1 MKTKDIYL
9 GTMKFVWLKLGL
21 GAAVTVVSI
30 ILLALCMLIGSAF
43 GGVGL
48 YILFLVW
55 LALTGVI
62 YKVCMYY
69 FGYMIKAGH
78 VAVIASAVTTGVLPE
93 NQFEYGKQM
102 VQSRFAASNVYF
114 VVDRLVSGAVRQ
126 LQKAVGKIGGAL
138 DAIPGMSQITSILQ
152 TFIGIA
158 LGYVDECCLGYCF
171 LKSEQSAFQ
180 ASCDGVVIYFQNVKK
195 LLKDAAVTTLIVILG
210 TLAAWVIPFGL
221 ITVLFR
227 AIGWNMIAGV
237 LLALIIAIV
246 IKSAFIDS
254 WMLVKMMVSY
264 MEVAPST
271 QITFDLYDKLC
282 GLSSKFKDLFGRARA
297 EGPMQ
302 SNPAPAMAGGAQSY
316 GNAYG
321 QPQNHTYGQP
331 IQPQN
336 QNNPY
341 GQAAQAQ
348 NPMSGQTAQAQNNAY
363 AQPAQPRNVGGGQTS
378 GGAPRFC
385 PQCGQA
391 IAAGAAFC
399 NKCGA
404 RL

>member
-1 MKTKDIYL
+1 MKAKDIYL
-9 GTMKFVWLKLGL
+9 GTMKFVWLKLGI
-21 GAAVTVVSI
+21 GAAVTVASV

-48 YILFLVW
+48 YILFIVW
-55 LALTGVI
+55 VVLTELI
-62 YKVCMYY
+62 YKVIMYY

-78 VAVIASAVTTGVLPE
+78 VAVIASAVTTGTLPE

-102 VQSRFAASNVYF
+102 VKSRFAASNVYF

-126 LQKAVGKIGGAL
+126 LQKVVGKIGGAL
-138 DAIPGMSQITSILQ
+138 DAVPGMSQITNILQ

-171 LKSEQSAFQ
+171 LKKEQSAFQ
-180 ASCDGVVIYFQNVKK
+180 ASCDGVVIYFQNAKK
-195 LLKDAAVTTLIVILG
+195 LLKDAAVTTLVVILG
-210 TLAAWVIPFGL
+210 TFAAWVIPFAL
-221 ITVLFR
+221 VAVIFR
-227 AIGWNMIAGV
+227 AAGWNMVAGV
-237 LLALIIAIV
+237 ILALIIAIV

-282 GLSSKFKDLFGRARA
+282 GLSSKFKELFGKAKA

-302 SNPAPAMAGGAQSY
+302 IAPAPAMAAPGGAQPY
-316 GNAYG
+316 GNGAFAQPAAQPMQTPNSALGQSG
-321 QPQNHTYGQP
+321 QPMQTQNNAFTQSAQP
-331 IQPQN
+331 IQPQSSV
-336 QNNPY
+336 
-341 GQAAQAQ
+341 G
-348 NPMSGQTAQAQNNAY
+348 G
-363 AQPAQPRNVGGGQTS
+363 QPA
-378 GGAPRFC
+378 GGAQRFC

-391 IAAGAAFC
+391 VAGGAAFC

-404 RL
+404 KLN

>member
-1 MKTKDIYL
+1 MKAKDIYL
-9 GTMKFVWLKLGL
+9 GTMKFVWLKLGI
-21 GAAVTVVSI
+21 GAAVTVASV

-48 YILFLVW
+48 YILFIVW
-55 LALTGVI
+55 VVLTELI
-62 YKVCMYY
+62 YKVIMYY

-78 VAVIASAVTTGVLPE
+78 VAVIASAVTTGALPE

-102 VQSRFAASNVYF
+102 VKSRFAASNVYF

-126 LQKAVGKIGGAL
+126 LQKVVGKIGGAL
-138 DAIPGMSQITSILQ
+138 DAVPGMSQVTNILQ

-171 LKSEQSAFQ
+171 LKKEQSAFQ
-180 ASCDGVVIYFQNVKK
+180 ASCDGVVIYFQNAKK
-195 LLKDAAVTTLIVILG
+195 LLKDAAVTTLVVILG
-210 TLAAWVIPFGL
+210 TFAAWVIPFAL
-221 ITVLFR
+221 VAVIFR
-227 AIGWNMIAGV
+227 AAGWNMVAGV
-237 LLALIIAIV
+237 ILALIIAIV

-282 GLSSKFKDLFGRARA
+282 GLSSKFKELFGKAKA

-302 SNPAPAMAGGAQSY
+302 IAPAPAMAAPGGAQPY
-316 GNAYG
+316 GNGAFAQPAQPTAQSMQSQANTHV
-321 QPQNHTYGQP
+321 QPQNDTLGQSAQPQP
-331 IQPQN
+331 IQPQDSV
-336 QNNPY
+336 
-341 GQAAQAQ
+341 GAQ
-348 NPMSGQTAQAQNNAY
+348 
-363 AQPAQPRNVGGGQTS
+363 
-378 GGAPRFC
+378 RFC
-385 PQCGQA
+385 PQCGQEVTS
-391 IAAGAAFC
+391 GAAFC

-404 RL
+404 KLN

>member
-1 MKTKDIYL
+1 MKAKDIYL

-21 GAAVTVVSI
+21 GAAVTVASV
-30 ILLALCMLIGSAF
+30 ILLALCMLLGSAF
-43 GGVGL
+43 GGAGL

-55 LALTGVI
+55 VVLTDII
-62 YKVCMYY
+62 YKVVMHY

-114 VVDRLVSGAVRQ
+114 VVDKLVGGAVRQ
-126 LQKAVGKIGGAL
+126 LQKVIGKIGGAL
-138 DAIPGMSQITSILQ
+138 DAVPGMAQITNILQ

-171 LKSEQSAFQ
+171 LNKEKGAFQ
-180 ASCDGVVIYFQNVKK
+180 ASCDGVVIYFQNAKR

-210 TLAAWVIPFGL
+210 TFAAWIVPFGL
-221 ITVLFR
+221 VAVIFR
-227 AIGWNMIAGV
+227 AAGWNMFAGV
-237 LLALIIAIV
+237 ILALIIAIV
-246 IKSAFIDS
+246 IKAAFIDS

-282 GLSSKFKDLFGRARA
+282 GLSSKFKELFGKAKA
-297 EGPMQ
+297 EGPIQ
-302 SNPAPAMAGGAQSY
+302 ASPAPAMAAAGGAQPY
-316 GNAYG
+316 ANPAAGQFTAPQNNGYG
-321 QPQNHTYGQP
+321 QPQQQGNPGAQTQQMQGNSFGQP
-331 IQPQN
+331 QMQNSSFGQPQN
-336 QNNPY
+336 
-341 GQAAQAQ
+341 AAQ
-348 NPMSGQTAQAQNNAY
+348 
-363 AQPAQPRNVGGGQTS
+363 
-378 GGAPRFC
+378 RFC

-391 IAAGAAFC
+391 VSTGMAFC

-404 RL
+404 KLP